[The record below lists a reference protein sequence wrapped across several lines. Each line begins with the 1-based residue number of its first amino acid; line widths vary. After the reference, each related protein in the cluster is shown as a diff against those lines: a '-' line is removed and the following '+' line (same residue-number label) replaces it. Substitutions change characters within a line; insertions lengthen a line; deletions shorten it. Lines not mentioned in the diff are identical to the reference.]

1 MTPHIEAKK
10 NEIAKTVLM
19 PGDPLRAKLIA
30 ENYLENAKLVNSVR
44 NIYAYTGTYKGKEL
58 TVMAS
63 GMGIPSM
70 GIYSYELYKYY
81 DVENI
86 IRLGS
91 CGGYTKAL
99 KMFDLVLV
107 DNTYTE
113 SNYALSM
120 NNEDCHY
127 VSSSSY
133 LNSKIEETSKNT
145 AIPII
150 KANTLCGEV
159 FDKYMTDMNKMLSRI
174 PKEYNITGSEM
185 EAFALFYNAK
195 LLNKNASCLLTVV
208 DSYYYNEQATAEQ
221 RQNSLNNMIKLG
233 LESAILVN

>member
-127 VSSSSY
+127 VSSSRV
-133 LNSKIEETSKNT
+133 LNLKIEETSKNT

>member
-44 NIYAYTGTYKGKEL
+44 NIYAYTGTYKGIEL

-70 GIYSYELYKYY
+70 GIYSYELYQYY

-91 CGGYTKAL
+91 CGGYTKDL

-127 VSSSSY
+127 VSSSRV

-145 AIPII
+145 SIPIV

-159 FDKYMTDMNKMLSRI
+159 FDKYMTDMNQMLSRI
-174 PKEYNITGSEM
+174 PEEYNITGSEM

-208 DSYYYNEQATAEQ
+208 DSYYYHEQATAKQ

-233 LESAILVN
+233 LESTILL

>member
-10 NEIAKTVLM
+10 VEIAKTVLM

-30 ENYLENAKLVNSVR
+30 DTYLENVKLVNSVR

-70 GIYSYELYKYY
+70 GIYSYELYKFY

-91 CGGYTKAL
+91 CGGYTKYL

-127 VSSSSY
+127 IGASDS
-133 LNSKIEETSKNT
+133 LNKAIEGTAKNLS
-145 AIPII
+145 IHLN

-159 FDKYMTDMNKMLSRI
+159 FDAYMTDMNQMLNRI
-174 PKEYNITGSEM
+174 PKEYNITGAEM
-185 EAFALFYNAK
+185 EAFSLFYNAH

-208 DSYYYNEQATAEQ
+208 DSYYYNEKATSEQ
-221 RQNSLNNMIKLG
+221 RQESLHQMIKLG
-233 LESAILVN
+233 LETAVSL

>member
-10 NEIAKTVLM
+10 GEIAKTVLM

-30 ENYLENAKLVNSVR
+30 DNYLENAKLVSSVR
-44 NIYAYTGTYKGKEL
+44 NIYAYTGTYKGKEI

-70 GIYSYELYKYY
+70 GIYSYELFKFY

-91 CGGYTKAL
+91 CGGYTKDL

-113 SNYALSM
+113 SNYALSL

-127 VSSSSY
+127 ISSSNV
-133 LNSKIEETSKNT
+133 LNSKIEEVSN
-145 AIPII
+145 ALSIPVV

-159 FDKYMTDMNKMLSRI
+159 FDRYMSDMNKMIDRL
-174 PKEYNITGSEM
+174 PKEYNISGAEM

-195 LLNKNASCLLTVV
+195 LLNKKASCLLTVV
-208 DSYYYNEQATAEQ
+208 DSYYYDEKATAEQ
-221 RQNSLNNMIKLG
+221 RQNSLNQMIRLG
-233 LESAILVN
+233 LESAILL

>member
-1 MTPHIEAKK
+1 MTPHIEA
-10 NEIAKTVLM
+10 NYGEIAKTVLM
-19 PGDPLRAKLIA
+19 PGDPLRAQLIA
-30 ENYLENAKLVNSVR
+30 NQYLENVKLVSSVR
-44 NIYAYTGTYKGKEL
+44 NIYAYTGTYKGKKL

-91 CGGYTKAL
+91 CGGYTKEL

-120 NNEDCHY
+120 NNEDCYY
-127 VSSSSY
+127 VSSSNY
-133 LNSKIEETSKNT
+133 LNSIIEETSKNT
-145 AIPII
+145 SIPII

-159 FDKYMTDMNKMLSRI
+159 FDKYMTNMNKMLDRI
-174 PKEYNITGSEM
+174 PDKYNITGSEM
-185 EAFALFYNAK
+185 EAFSLFYNAK

-208 DSYYYNEQATAEQ
+208 DSYYYNEEATSQQ

-233 LESAILVN
+233 LESTLLL

>member
-10 NEIAKTVLM
+10 GEIAKTVLM

-30 ENYLENAKLVNSVR
+30 DNYLENVKLVSSVR
-44 NIYAYTGTYKGKEL
+44 NIYAYTGTYKGKEI

-70 GIYSYELYKYY
+70 GIYSYELFKFY

-91 CGGYTKAL
+91 CGGYTKDL

-113 SNYALSM
+113 SNYALSL

-127 VSSSSY
+127 ISSSIF
-133 LNSKIEETSKNT
+133 LNSKIEERANALS
-145 AIPII
+145 IPVV
-150 KANTLCGEV
+150 KSNTLCGEV
-159 FDKYMTDMNKMLSRI
+159 FDRYMSDMNKMIDRL
-174 PKEYNITGSEM
+174 PKEYNIAGAEM

-208 DSYYYNEQATAEQ
+208 DSYYYDEKATVEQ
-221 RQNSLNNMIKLG
+221 RQNSLNQMIRLG
-233 LESAILVN
+233 LESAILL

>member
-10 NEIAKTVLM
+10 GEIAKTVLM

-30 ENYLENAKLVNSVR
+30 EKYLENAKLVSSVR
-44 NIYAYTGTYKGKEL
+44 NIYAYTGTYKGREL

-70 GIYSYELYKYY
+70 GIYSYELYKFY

-91 CGGYTKAL
+91 CGGYTKDL

-113 SNYALSM
+113 SNYALGI
-120 NNEDCHY
+120 NNDNCHY
-127 VSSSSY
+127 ISSSAS
-133 LNSKIEETSKNT
+133 LNQVIKETANKLS
-145 AIPII
+145 IPFTT
-150 KANTLCGEV
+150 ANTLCTEA
-159 FDKYMTDMNKMLSRI
+159 FDRYMVDMNKMLLRL
-174 PKEYNITGSEM
+174 PNEYHITGAEM

-208 DSYYYNEQATAEQ
+208 DSYYYNEEATAIQ
-221 RQNSLNNMIKLG
+221 RQESLDTMIKLG
-233 LESAILVN
+233 LESAILV

>member
-1 MTPHIEAKK
+1 MTPHINAKK
-10 NEIAKTVLM
+10 GEIAKTVLM

-30 ENYLENAKLVNSVR
+30 DTYLENVQLVNSVR
-44 NIYAYTGTYKGKEL
+44 NIYAYTGTYKGKTI

-63 GMGIPSM
+63 GMGMPSM
-70 GIYSYELYKYY
+70 GIYSYELYKFY

-91 CGGYTKAL
+91 CGGYTKDL

-113 SNYALSM
+113 SNYAFSM

-127 VSSSSY
+127 ISASTS
-133 LNSKIEETSKNT
+133 LNKQIEHT
-145 AIPII
+145 ANSLSIPLT

-159 FDKYMTDMNKMLSRI
+159 FDRYMTDMQQMLNRI
-174 PKEYNITGSEM
+174 PSEYNITGAEM
-185 EAFALFYNAK
+185 EAFSLFYNAH
-195 LLNKNASCLLTVV
+195 LLGKNASCLLTVV
-208 DSYYYNEQATAEQ
+208 DSYYYNEEATAEQ
-221 RQNSLNNMIKLG
+221 RQHSLHQMIQLG
-233 LESAILVN
+233 LESAIAL

>member
-10 NEIAKTVLM
+10 GEIAKTVLM

-30 ENYLENAKLVNSVR
+30 DNYLENAKLVSSVR
-44 NIYAYTGTYKGKEL
+44 NIYAYTGTYKGKEI

-70 GIYSYELYKYY
+70 GIYSYELFKFY

-91 CGGYTKAL
+91 CGGYTKDL

-113 SNYALSM
+113 SNYALSLT
-120 NNEDCHY
+120 NEDCHY
-127 VSSSSY
+127 ISSSNV
-133 LNSKIEETSKNT
+133 LNSKIEEVSNVLS
-145 AIPII
+145 IPVV

-159 FDKYMTDMNKMLSRI
+159 FDRYMSDMNKMIDRL
-174 PKEYNITGSEM
+174 PKEYNISGAEM

-208 DSYYYNEQATAEQ
+208 DSYYYDEKATAEQ
-221 RQNSLNNMIKLG
+221 RQNSLNQMIRVG
-233 LESAILVN
+233 LESAILL

>member
-10 NEIAKTVLM
+10 GEIAKTVLM

-30 ENYLENAKLVNSVR
+30 EKYLENVKLVSSVR

-81 DVENI
+81 NVENI

-91 CGGYTKAL
+91 CGGYTKEL

-127 VSSSSY
+127 VSSSRY
-133 LNSKIEETSKNT
+133 LNSIIEEASKNT
-145 AIPII
+145 FIPIV

-159 FDKYMTDMNKMLSRI
+159 FDRYMSDMSKMLDRI
-174 PKEYNITGSEM
+174 PKEYNITGAEM

-208 DSYYYNEQATAEQ
+208 DSYYYNEEATAEQ

-233 LESAILVN
+233 LESAILL

>member
-1 MTPHIEAKK
+1 MTPHIEA
-10 NEIAKTVLM
+10 NVGEIAKTVLM

-30 ENYLENAKLVNSVR
+30 DNYLENVKLVSSVR
-44 NIYAYTGTYKGKEL
+44 NIYAYTGTYKGKEI

-70 GIYSYELYKYY
+70 GIYSYELFKFY

-91 CGGYTKAL
+91 CGGYTKDL

-113 SNYALSM
+113 SNYALSLT
-120 NNEDCHY
+120 NEDCHY
-127 VSSSSY
+127 ISSSNV
-133 LNSKIEETSKNT
+133 LNSKIEEVSNSLS
-145 AIPII
+145 IPVV
-150 KANTLCGEV
+150 KANTLCGEA
-159 FDKYMTDMNKMLSRI
+159 FDRYMSDMNKMIDRL
-174 PKEYNITGSEM
+174 PKEYNISGAEM

-208 DSYYYNEQATAEQ
+208 DSYYYDEKATAEQ
-221 RQNSLNNMIKLG
+221 RQNSLNQMIRLG
-233 LESAILVN
+233 LESAILL